1 MLIPVI
7 LSGGTGSRLWPL
19 SREGFPKQFL
29 SLESHGF
36 SLLQS
41 TLQRLGGL
49 TMASPLLVCNQEHRF
64 LVAEQVRDLKL
75 DTTILLEPFGRNT
88 APALAVAALQAQ
100 QHAGEEALLLVLP
113 ADHVIQDVK
122 AFHAAVHQGT
132 SHAQQGA
139 LVTFGIVPAAP
150 ETGYGYIKA
159 GQDLGTAYTVDA
171 FVEKP
176 DVSTAQHYL
185 AAGSYYWN
193 SGMFLLRADRYLEEL
208 ERHSPMILQ
217 ACRQALADASTD
229 LDFVRIDSEA
239 FGLCPSDSID
249 YAVMEKTE
257 QAVVVPLAADW
268 SDVGAWSSLWEVS
281 EKDEEGNVL
290 TGDVLQVASRN
301 CYLRSEHRLVAALGV
316 EDLVVVETPDAILIA
331 HQDKVQHVKQIVQ
344 DLNRSGRSEGQ
355 LHRQVYR
362 PWGAY
367 DSIDAGERFQVKRI
381 TVKPG
386 ASLSLQRHFNR
397 AEHWIVVKGS
407 ARVTVDQ
414 SVTLLAENE
423 SIYIPLGAVHRL
435 ENPGKIPLEL
445 IEVQSGS
452 YLGEDDI
459 ERLSDAY
466 GRVPS
471 TSIVGQT
478 IK

>member
-1 MLIPVI
+1 V
-7 LSGGTGSRLWPL
+7 
-19 SREGFPKQFL
+19 
-29 SLESHGF
+29 
-36 SLLQS
+36 
-41 TLQRLGGL
+41 
-49 TMASPLLVCNQEHRF
+49 
-64 LVAEQVRDLKL
+64 
-75 DTTILLEPFGRNT
+75 
-88 APALAVAALQAQ
+88 AVAALQAQ
-100 QHAGEEALLLVLP
+100 HHAGEEAVLLVLP
-113 ADHVIQDVK
+113 ADHVIRHVE
-122 AFHAAVHQGT
+122 AFHTAVLQGLT
-132 SHAQQGA
+132 HAQQGA
-139 LVTFGIVPAAP
+139 LVTFGIVPTAA

-159 GQDLGTAYTVDA
+159 GTDLGTAFAVEA

-176 DVSTAQHYL
+176 DRPTAEQYL

-208 ERHSPMILQ
+208 ALHAPTMLQ
-217 ACRQALADASTD
+217 ACKQALVDASTD

-249 YAVMEKTE
+249 YAVMEKTDH
-257 QAVVVPLAADW
+257 AVVVPLAADW

-281 EKDEEGNVL
+281 DKDAEGNVL
-290 TGDVLQVASRN
+290 TGDVLQFSSRN
-301 CYLRSEHRLVAALGV
+301 CYLRSEHRLVAALGI
-316 EDLVVVETPDAILIA
+316 EDLVVVETSDAILIA
-331 HQDKVQHVKQIVQ
+331 HQDKVQNVKQVVQ
-344 DLNRSGRSEGQ
+344 HLNGSGRSEGQ

-367 DSIDAGERFQVKRI
+367 DSLDAGERFQVKRI

-414 SVTLLAENE
+414 AVTLLSENE

-459 ERLSDAY
+459 ERLSDVY
-466 GRVPS
+466 GRAPQVALAS
-471 TSIVGQT
+471 QVAV
-478 IK
+478 